1 MLVKEA
7 ILTGYYML
15 CINIDFKNQLFRIA
29 DMGLVVYG
37 NLAFSLK
44 YNWCSCNPCG
54 CHIQHDNRKGCSYI
68 KNSNDH
74 KASQQNRILRTALIR
89 DW

>member
-1 MLVKEA
+1 
-7 ILTGYYML
+7 ML

-44 YNWCSCNPCG
+44 YNWCTVTLAVATFNMTTARVVATLK
-54 CHIQHDNRKGCSYI
+54 ILMII
-68 KNSNDH
+68 KLLNKIESFV
-74 KASQQNRILRTALIR
+74 QP
-89 DW
+89 